1 MIAISFTERFRK
13 CHIPFGCPC
22 RAYIFFLFVESE
34 AAAGLLTLI
43 FPVGCICWQKVY
55 LKLSVRRAIGV
66 ILLAGL
72 FSLIM
77 HALLVVLFF

>member
-1 MIAISFTERFRK
+1 M
-13 CHIPFGCPC
+13 
-22 RAYIFFLFVESE
+22 
-34 AAAGLLTLI
+34 TLI

-55 LKLSVRRAIGV
+55 LMLSVRRAIGV